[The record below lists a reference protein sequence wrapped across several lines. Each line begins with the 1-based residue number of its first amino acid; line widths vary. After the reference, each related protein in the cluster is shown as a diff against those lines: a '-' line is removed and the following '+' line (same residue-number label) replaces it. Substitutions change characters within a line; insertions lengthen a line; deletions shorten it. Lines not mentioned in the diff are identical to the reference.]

1 MHNFF
6 LHKNI
11 LIFRRFFNSAN
22 RYRIRKYGMD
32 DTIKILLIRLIKLN
46 QEDFYISPASGFLPM
61 LVSKVMMSYRF
72 NAL

>member
-22 RYRIRKYGMD
+22 RFFIIMYHQKNGAKVRVFSEMANEIRV
-32 DTIKILLIRLIKLN
+32 
-46 QEDFYISPASGFLPM
+46 FFPAE
-61 LVSKVMMSYRF
+61 R
-72 NAL
+72 

>member
-1 MHNFF
+1 
-6 LHKNI
+6 
-11 LIFRRFFNSAN
+11 
-22 RYRIRKYGMD
+22 MD

-46 QEDFYISPASGFLPM
+46 QEDFYISPTLGFLPM

>member
-1 MHNFF
+1 
-6 LHKNI
+6 
-11 LIFRRFFNSAN
+11 
-22 RYRIRKYGMD
+22 MD

-46 QEDFYISPASGFLPM
+46 QEDFYISPASVFLPM

>member
-22 RYRIRKYGMD
+22 RFKNNNFSGIIEISDYRILSHFGSWIFKTLKSLIPD
-32 DTIKILLIRLIKLN
+32 KKLDKI
-46 QEDFYISPASGFLPM
+46 G
-61 LVSKVMMSYRF
+61 
-72 NAL
+72 

>member
-1 MHNFF
+1 
-6 LHKNI
+6 
-11 LIFRRFFNSAN
+11 
-22 RYRIRKYGMD
+22 MD

-46 QEDFYISPASGFLPM
+46 QEDFYISSASGFLPM

>member
-22 RYRIRKYGMD
+22 RFKY
-32 DTIKILLIRLIKLN
+32 LIFHCMSIVLPLYTKKHCYLN
-46 QEDFYISPASGFLPM
+46 IANAFSMIGA
-61 LVSKVMMSYRF
+61 MS
-72 NAL
+72 

>member
-22 RYRIRKYGMD
+22 RLYISN
-32 DTIKILLIRLIKLN
+32 TAEIRLSLKPIKTD
-46 QEDFYISPASGFLPM
+46 QTFQKTVCKD
-61 LVSKVMMSYRF
+61 
-72 NAL
+72 ALSAHKYHFSRYT

>member
-1 MHNFF
+1 
-6 LHKNI
+6 
-11 LIFRRFFNSAN
+11 
-22 RYRIRKYGMD
+22 MD

-46 QEDFYISPASGFLPM
+46 QEDFYISPASGILPM

>member
-1 MHNFF
+1 MN
-6 LHKNI
+6 
-11 LIFRRFFNSAN
+11 
-22 RYRIRKYGMD
+22 

-46 QEDFYISPASGFLPM
+46 QEDFYISPTAGFLPM

>member
-1 MHNFF
+1 MG
-6 LHKNI
+6 I
-11 LIFRRFFNSAN
+11 LIISQTYREL
-22 RYRIRKYGMD
+22 YRIRKYGMD

>member
-1 MHNFF
+1 MG
-6 LHKNI
+6 I
-11 LIFRRFFNSAN
+11 LIISQLIGS
-22 RYRIRKYGMD
+22 YRIRKYGMD

>member
-1 MHNFF
+1 
-6 LHKNI
+6 
-11 LIFRRFFNSAN
+11 
-22 RYRIRKYGMD
+22 MD
-32 DTIKILLIRLIKLN
+32 YTIKILLIRLIKLN